1 VQFLLPSGEKV
12 RMGYIGN
19 RMTQIGRIT
28 RSLSPVV
35 PEHGSHEGRGHLYAL
50 LGLAY
55 FREPTRGFIEGLA
68 ASDPFS
74 ASASLPVDEQIAGGL
89 RLLSGSLEPFK
100 RRVSDRDLEQLQGD
114 HFQLLIGSGMPAA
127 PPWESFYRTEERLMV
142 SNRTL
147 EVRSFYERFGL
158 VSERKDQEPEDH
170 IGLELEFMGWLCDRY
185 GQCLRKGDVLGAAPA
200 LQAQRDFLDE
210 HLLQWIGR
218 FCQEVARS
226 AWTDFFRGVANL
238 TEGFVAWD
246 RRFLDVSETCRV
258 DNEHEMG
265 L

>member
-1 VQFLLPSGEKV
+1 MVSQDSV
-12 RMGYIGN
+12 
-19 RMTQIGRIT
+19 
-28 RSLSPVV
+28 
-35 PEHGSHEGRGHLYAL
+35 HEGRGHLYAL
-50 LGLAY
+50 WGLVY
-55 FREPTRGFIEGLA
+55 YRDPTRGFIEGLA
-68 ASDPFS
+68 ANDPFS
-74 ASASLPVDEQIAGGL
+74 LLDSLSVDERIAGGL
-89 RLLSGSLEPFK
+89 RLLSETLEPF
-100 RRVSDRDLEQLQGD
+100 RTGVCDRDLEHLQGD
-114 HFQLLIGSGMPAA
+114 HFQLFIGCGMPAA

-185 GQCLRKGDVLGAAPA
+185 GQCVRKGEVREAALA
-200 LQAQRDFLDE
+200 LQAQRDFLDD

-218 FCQEVARS
+218 FSGEVARS
-226 AWTDFFRGVANL
+226 AWTDFFRGMAQL

-246 RRFLDVSETCRV
+246 RLFLGESESCRFADK
-258 DNEHEMG
+258 HEMG